1 MGISICCHSISIPRM
16 QNMVVDPLV
25 RVPSAATLEW
35 GWEDVALAC
44 CVATALTSI
53 AVVVVAVIYRCNKLA
68 QQRETGKSRFAND
81 TCPASPSRTPT
92 RALKPPKSRVSDVFS
107 SKRQDKDEDMPVPKV
122 QPRTP
127 PMPPAANT
135 QRRVTKPKQAKE
147 DTTVKPTESPS
158 LQSRPQ
164 IRLTP
169 SSSAKNTSQATVAK
183 GPVAGAAFNFQAR
196 RALHNQ

>member
-1 MGISICCHSISIPRM
+1 MGNQHYSCHSSIGIPRM

-81 TCPASPSRTPT
+81 TCPASPSRTPM

-107 SKRQDKDEDMPVPKV
+107 SKKREEADEDEDMPVPKA

-127 PMPPAANT
+127 PMPL
-135 QRRVTKPKQAKE
+135 QRTNP
-147 DTTVKPTESPS
+147 
-158 LQSRPQ
+158 
-164 IRLTP
+164 
-169 SSSAKNTSQATVAK
+169 
-183 GPVAGAAFNFQAR
+183 G
-196 RALHNQ
+196 

>member
-1 MGISICCHSISIPRM
+1 MGSAVAAFSIIASQEM
-16 QNMVVDPLV
+16 QNLVVEPFV
-25 RVPSAATLEW
+25 FRAKSAQTLEW

-81 TCPASPSRTPT
+81 TCPASPSRTPM

-107 SKRQDKDEDMPVPKV
+107 SKRQQDDDEDMPVPKV

-127 PMPPAANT
+127 PM
-135 QRRVTKPKQAKE
+135 
-147 DTTVKPTESPS
+147 
-158 LQSRPQ
+158 
-164 IRLTP
+164 
-169 SSSAKNTSQATVAK
+169 
-183 GPVAGAAFNFQAR
+183 
-196 RALHNQ
+196 